1 MASSLCHS
9 LVHSE
14 KIAAMQRF
22 IYSFCQPAMKQLIL
36 LLAIT
41 GIVFISCNKEA
52 TTASLTGNWRL
63 VEVYDKN
70 TSSVMIP
77 PTEDGNDLV
86 LSFSATGFSG
96 HTLRNTIS
104 DGEYSIPESNK
115 IRFGGF
121 SMTEVN
127 EEIYGGVILTVLT
140 ACSLQS
146 VYPCVPLDFTIRG
159 NILEIDTPLRYT
171 TKLKKI

>member
-1 MASSLCHS
+1 
-9 LVHSE
+9 
-14 KIAAMQRF
+14 
-22 IYSFCQPAMKQLIL
+22 MKQLIL

-41 GIVFISCNKEA
+41 GVIFTSCNKEA
-52 TTASLTGNWRL
+52 SSTSLSGSWRL

-70 TSSVMIP
+70 TSSTMIP
-77 PTEDGNDLV
+77 PAEEGNDLV

-104 DGEYSIPESNK
+104 DGEYTVPEPNK
-115 IRFGGF
+115 IRFGGY

-127 EEIYGGVILTVLT
+127 EEIYGGVILTVLS

-146 VYPCVPLDFTIRG
+146 VYPCVPLDFSIRG
-159 NILEIDTPLRYT
+159 QLLEIDTPLRYT
-171 TKLKKI
+171 IKLKKI

>member
-1 MASSLCHS
+1 
-9 LVHSE
+9 
-14 KIAAMQRF
+14 MQRF
-22 IYSFCQPAMKQLIL
+22 TFSFCQQAMKQLIL

-52 TTASLTGNWRL
+52 TSSSLSGNWRL

-70 TSSVMIP
+70 TSSTMIP
-77 PTEDGNDLV
+77 PAEEGNDLV

-104 DGEYSIPESNK
+104 DGEYTVPESNK
-115 IRFGGF
+115 IRFGGY

-127 EEIYGGVILTVLT
+127 EEIYGGVILSVLS

-146 VYPCVPLDFTIRG
+146 VSPCIPLDFTIRD
-159 NILEIDTPLRYT
+159 NILKIDTPLRYT
-171 TKLKKI
+171 IKLKKI